1 MSIPKPGP
9 LISLIFPFPKI
20 LSFIQHL
27 TADLTNKSYDLII
40 ITVPFPLSAI
50 LSIPLSPLTTF
61 SYEQTSFGI
70 LTPVNFFNSTGPPP
84 RTFLY
89 IANSNDH
96 FSVIKNQLI

>member
-50 LSIPLSPLTTF
+50 LSIPLSPFATF

-70 LTPVNFFNSTGPPP
+70 LTPVNFLTPQDLHQGPSSTLPILMI
-84 RTFLY
+84 T
-89 IANSNDH
+89 S
-96 FSVIKNQLI
+96 Q